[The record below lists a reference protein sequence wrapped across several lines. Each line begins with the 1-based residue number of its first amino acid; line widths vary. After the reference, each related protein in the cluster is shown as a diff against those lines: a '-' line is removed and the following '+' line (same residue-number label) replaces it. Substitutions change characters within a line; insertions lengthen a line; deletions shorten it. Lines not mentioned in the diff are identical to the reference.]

1 MKILDRYLLREAL
14 GHLALGLLA
23 IVLLFLAGAVYEVLA
38 PLVAKGADPYTLL
51 RYLLY
56 RTPEALVRGAPVAY
70 LFALLLL
77 LSRMGE
83 DSELK
88 ALLAL
93 GVRRERVLLPLL
105 FLGLFIALVAFLLGE
120 SLVPRAL
127 AAGQDLLRRE
137 VLERPRALLTPGTT
151 FQDAQGR
158 VVYVGEVEGER
169 IGKLRVMS
177 WEEVLLAEEGRFQKG
192 VLFLERG
199 ERITYERDRPR
210 TLARFQRGEL
220 VLKDLTFDPWPNPA
234 NRMPLSE
241 LKREVERLRAQGVKA
256 GLEATTY
263 YRRFAEPLTAPIF
276 ALFAVG
282 LAFYLLGGSRSLGLV
297 GVAVLTFF
305 YYATWS
311 VGRIMGEQNALD
323 PFLAAFGPNLLYGAL
338 GLLLYLG
345 GRR

>member
-1 MKILDRYLLREAL
+1 MKTLDRYLLREAL
-14 GHLALGLLA
+14 GLFGLGLLF

-51 RYLLY
+51 AYLLY
-56 RTPEALVRGAPVAY
+56 RTPEAVARGAPVAY

-77 LSRMGE
+77 LSRMAE

-93 GVRRERVLLPLL
+93 GVRRERVLLPFLL
-105 FLGLFIALVAFLLGE
+105 LGSGVALFTFLLGE

-127 AAGQDLLRRE
+127 AQGQDLLRRQ
-137 VLERPRALLTPGTT
+137 VLERPRTLLTPGAT
-151 FQDAQGR
+151 FQDAKGR
-158 VVYVGEVEGER
+158 VVYVGEVAGDR
-169 IGKLRVMS
+169 IGKLRVVS
-177 WEEVLLAEEGRFQKG
+177 REEVLLAEKGSFQGG
-192 VLFLERG
+192 VLRVEEGKRL
-199 ERITYERDRPR
+199 TYEGDRPR
-210 TLARFQRGEL
+210 TLTRFRRGEL
-220 VLKDLTFDPWPNPA
+220 VLKDLTFEPWQNPA
-234 NRMPLSE
+234 NRMTLAE
-241 LKREVERLRAQGVKA
+241 LRQEVQRLRAQGVRA

-263 YRRFAEPLTAPIF
+263 YRRFAEPAAALVF
-276 ALFAVG
+276 ALFATG

-323 PFLAAFGPNLLYGAL
+323 PILAAWGPILVYGLL
-338 GLLLYLG
+338 GLLLFLG